1 MTILIEPWLAAYFD
15 DVFARRAE
23 AIDVQRI
30 AVRYADGSEPQRS
43 CCHPNVDR
51 WAEENPT
58 SRAVRGWAISA
69 VAGDSL
75 VLDAHSIVRLED
87 GSLIDITLRAESQ
100 RAPFIMHV
108 GTESDFLAARS
119 VRNQMIWPL
128 PR

>member
-23 AIDVQRI
+23 AIDAQRV
-30 AVRYADGSEPQRS
+30 AVRYADGSEPQPS

-51 WAEENPT
+51 WVEENPT
-58 SRAVRGWAISA
+58 SAVVRGWAISA
-69 VAGDSL
+69 VGGDSL

-87 GSLIDITLRAESQ
+87 GSLVDVTLRPQDQ
-100 RAPFIMHV
+100 RAPFIAHI
-108 GTESDFLAARS
+108 GTEADFLAARS
-119 VRNQMIWPL
+119 VRNQVIWPL